1 MVLVDSSIWIRFLA
15 GKKPFAEQLDA
26 LLDREEVL
34 AHHFVHGELLIGE
47 RGGRAKLLASYVL
60 LPHAPVIA
68 HDEVV
73 ELVRARKLH
82 GRGLGWI
89 DAQLLASA
97 LVARAELWTADA
109 SLTAA
114 AVDVGVG
121 ASIV

>member
-15 GKKPFAEQLDA
+15 GKKPFAEQLDG

-34 AHHFVHGELLIGE
+34 AHDLVHGELLIGE
-47 RGGRAKLLASYVL
+47 RGGRAALLASYVL
-60 LPHAPVIA
+60 LPHAPVIV

-73 ELVRARKLH
+73 ELVRVRKLH

-97 LVARAELWTADA
+97 LVARAQLWTADA
-109 SLTAA
+109 SLAA
-114 AVDVGVG
+114 AAEELGVTP
-121 ASIV
+121 SIV